1 MLDIANVLKAR
12 MGAAAKRVPTR
23 QLPNWLVRIAALR
36 DPAIKL
42 ILPELGK
49 LKNATNE
56 KAKRLLGWAPRSN
69 EESIVATAE
78 SLVRLGLLKDS
89 SKKAA

>member
-1 MLDIANVLKAR
+1 M
-12 MGAAAKRVPTR
+12 PTR
-23 QLPNWLVRIAALR
+23 ELPNWLVRVAALR
-36 DPAIKL
+36 DPAVKQ

-49 LKNATNE
+49 RKNATNE
-56 KAKRLLGWAPRSN
+56 KAKRLLGWAPRSS

-89 SKKAA
+89 AKKAA